1 MRVRTY
7 GKPGSLVIVLH
18 GGPGT
23 AGYLAPLARGLA
35 DTFRVSEPFQR
46 GSGAEALTVAR
57 HIADLHELVEASGA
71 GPRPALVGHSWGAM
85 LALAYAAVHPEAAG
99 ALVLIG
105 SGTFDPAARDR
116 MRAIIAGRMDDAL
129 RGRMENLG
137 RQFTDP
143 DARMRARGALIEPL
157 YSYDLDTPGEES
169 EVCDASAHD
178 ETWQDMIRL
187 QEAGVYPA
195 AFAAI
200 KRPVLMLHG
209 AHDPHPGRM
218 IRASLERYIPQ
229 LQYREWDRCG
239 HSPWLERFAREEFFG
254 VLREWLSRHLR
265 TRLA

>member
-1 MRVRTY
+1 MGRD
-7 GKPGSLVIVLH
+7 
-18 GGPGT
+18 
-23 AGYLAPLARGLA
+23 A
-35 DTFRVSEPFQR
+35 
-46 GSGAEALTVAR
+46 
-57 HIADLHELVEASGA
+57 GA
-71 GPRPALVGHSWGAM
+71 GLRSGVSGGRA
-85 LALAYAAVHPEAAG
+85 
-99 ALVLIG
+99 ALVLVG

-116 MRAIIAGRMDDAL
+116 MRAIIGERMDDAL
-129 RGRMENLG
+129 RGRMENLA
-137 RQFTDP
+137 RRFADP
-143 DARMRARGALIEPL
+143 DARMRALGALVEPL
-157 YSYDLDTPGEES
+157 YSYDLDTPGEDS
-169 EVCDASAHD
+169 EVYDARAYD

>member
-1 MRVRTY
+1 MGRD
-7 GKPGSLVIVLH
+7 
-18 GGPGT
+18 
-23 AGYLAPLARGLA
+23 A
-35 DTFRVSEPFQR
+35 
-46 GSGAEALTVAR
+46 
-57 HIADLHELVEASGA
+57 GA
-71 GPRPALVGHSWGAM
+71 GLRSGVSGGRA
-85 LALAYAAVHPEAAG
+85 
-99 ALVLIG
+99 ALVLVG

-116 MRAIIAGRMDDAL
+116 MRAIIGERMDDAL
-129 RGRMENLG
+129 RGRMENLA
-137 RQFTDP
+137 RRFADP
-143 DARMRARGALIEPL
+143 DARMRALGALVEPL

-169 EVCDASAHD
+169 EVCDARAYD

-209 AHDPHPGRM
+209 ADDPHPGRM
-218 IRASLERYIPQ
+218 IRTSLERYMPQ